1 MSADPIVQSRQANR
15 LRLLRAMYD
24 LGGAD
29 VHAFVPMKEAFE
41 RAGLDWEAGTSA
53 YDYLQREG
61 LLLGRADHHTSIT
74 HEGVKEYE
82 QALEGE
88 GQATEHFPQPIVQY
102 VVQTFRGSVNAPVQV
117 GGRDDASESRTP
129 SVAKLGDLAGVIK
142 QLREEAHL
150 LPEELRAVVTD
161 AIDKVQ
167 QQAEATAPNTT
178 VMTMYL
184 KALTAFPHLVPMVNS
199 ALEAL
204 SNIGA

>member
-24 LGGAD
+24 LGGAN

-61 LLLGRADHHTSIT
+61 LLLGRADHHMSIM

-88 GQATEHFPQPIVQY
+88 GQGTEHFPQPIVQY
-102 VVQTFRGSVNAPVQV
+102 VVQTFHGPVNAPVQV
-117 GGRDDASESRTP
+117 AG
-129 SVAKLGDLAGVIK
+129 AKLGDLAAVIK
-142 QLREEAHL
+142 QLRGEAHL

>member
-24 LGGAD
+24 LGGAN

-61 LLLGRADHHTSIT
+61 LLLGRADHHMSIM

-88 GQATEHFPQPIVQY
+88 GQATEHFPQAIVQY
-102 VVQTFRGSVNAPVQV
+102 VVQTFHGAVNVPVQV
-117 GGRDDASESRTP
+117 AGRDNAQVQSTSG
-129 SVAKLGDLAGVIK
+129 AKVGDLAALIK
-142 QLREEAHL
+142 QLREEAHR

-184 KALTAFPHLVPMVNS
+184 KALTVFPHLLPMVNS